1 MDIGALLKSQF
12 PLPWGALSLALTEE
26 STPPH
31 PRGCSLIVLTSRDLR
46 LLFFTDRSTTPELC
60 LGSPA
65 EPWRWW
71 HVDTVAQILE
81 QPSPGTDPD
90 PDPRSQ
96 LARLVDFAISHPQ
109 SLAELFARNPYRANR
124 ALLREVEKLLAAQ
137 TAERLAL
144 TMKTDDPRRKW
155 YSLRTL
161 GASAQRRVG

>member
-12 PLPWGALSLALTEE
+12 PLPWGALPLAIVEE

-31 PRGCSLIVLTSRDLR
+31 PANCSLIVLTSRDVR

-60 LGSPA
+60 IGSPA

-71 HVDTVAQILE
+71 HVDTVAHVLE
-81 QPSPGTDPD
+81 HPSPSHD
-90 PDPRSQ
+90 PDPRAQ
-96 LARLVDFAISHPQ
+96 LGRLVDFATSHHQ
-109 SLAELFARNPYRANR
+109 SLAELFAPKPYRANR

-161 GASAQRRVG
+161 GAPAGLRKSG